1 MLIAI
6 LILICTA
13 IGFCAGYRLA
23 YLEIAMTIANARQAA
38 FDEYV
43 KAQLPDWEKLDP
55 DYFNG

>member
-6 LILICTA
+6 LIIICTA
-13 IGFCAGYRLA
+13 IGFWAGYRLA
-23 YLEIAMTIANARQAA
+23 YLEVAVTLQSARQQA

>member
-1 MLIAI
+1 MLTAI
-6 LILICTA
+6 LILICTV
-13 IGFCAGYRLA
+13 IGFWAGYRLA

-43 KAQLPDWEKLDP
+43 QKQLPDWEKVDP